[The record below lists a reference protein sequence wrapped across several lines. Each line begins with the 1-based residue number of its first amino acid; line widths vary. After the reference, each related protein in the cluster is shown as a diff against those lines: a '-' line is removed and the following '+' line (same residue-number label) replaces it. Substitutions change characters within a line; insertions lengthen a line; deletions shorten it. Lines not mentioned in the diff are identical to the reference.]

1 MIKKIK
7 QYIRDF
13 HLKENFEIKS
23 RELKIPVNTQK
34 IITLIGVRR
43 CGKTSILYEVI
54 NELTNEIPREKVLFF
69 NFEDERL
76 NFNIDSLDL
85 ILQAYLELY
94 PDINIKNSYLFFDE
108 IQNVDG
114 WETFIRRVYDNVC
127 KNIFITGSN
136 SKLLSKEIATNLR
149 GRTIVYEVYPLSFKE
164 YLFFKEVEIDLYSTK
179 SLAFIKYN
187 LEKFLLEGGFP
198 EVVLLD
204 DKFSQK
210 ILQDYF
216 NVLIY
221 RDLVERF
228 KISNSI
234 ALKFFLKRVLASST
248 KQISINKIYN
258 DLKSSGIKIG
268 KNSLYEF
275 LSYIQDVYFSLILN
289 KYDKK
294 VSSQS
299 DKKIY
304 SIDVGFNNA
313 VSYKFSD
320 DIGKSMENAVFLELK
335 RLDLE
340 MFYYQDRN
348 SECDFIINDRG
359 KIKKAIQVSYD
370 MENEDTRK
378 RELKGLINACKKF
391 GLTQGFIIS
400 YSEET
405 TYVLDGIKINII
417 PLHDFLLLSK
427 DFLEN
432 S

>member
-1 MIKKIK
+1 MKKIK